1 MMSPGA
7 GPLTG
12 GRPWGKGEG
21 CLCLGTML
29 GLCPA
34 PGTGEDEMTTS
45 GGTRGRAAEAV
56 YTDLAPEVGTTLG
69 EGGMNS
75 RGGWV
80 VFLGAHVRSEMRH
93 DEIKWVAVLT

>member
-1 MMSPGA
+1 
-7 GPLTG
+7 
-12 GRPWGKGEG
+12 
-21 CLCLGTML
+21 
-29 GLCPA
+29 
-34 PGTGEDEMTTS
+34 MTTS

-93 DEIKWVAVLT
+93 DEIKWDAVLTWLVKRI